1 MDPYRLTVYLHLV
14 FAVLLM
20 GMALF
25 WLIMLVALKQKFGA
39 SAAGDWLVEANR
51 ARWPHVV
58 VPRRFR
64 LPLPWISWGLIVVL
78 VLTGTAAM
86 HLRGAPSGVV
96 WTIKLALV
104 AGIVVLQVLM
114 SRRPVAW
121 SIQAGFWITLAAI
134 VVAGSTIRG

>member
-14 FAVLLM
+14 CAVLLM

-39 SAAGDWLVEANR
+39 ASAAEWLVEANR
-51 ARWPHVV
+51 ARWPHVI

-64 LPLPWISWGLIVVL
+64 LPLPWISWGLIAVL
-78 VLTGTAAM
+78 VLTGTAAL
-86 HLRGAPSGVV
+86 HLQGAPPGVA
-96 WTIKLALV
+96 WKAKLGLV
-104 AGIVVLQVLM
+104 AGIIVVQALM

-121 SIQAGFWITLAAI
+121 TIQAGFWITLAAI
-134 VVAGSTIRG
+134 VASGLGIRG

>member
-1 MDPYRLTVYLHLV
+1 MDPYRLTVYLHVV

-25 WLIMLVALKQKFGA
+25 WLIMLVALKQKFGMG
-39 SAAGDWLVEANR
+39 AAGDWLLEANR
-51 ARWPHVV
+51 ARWPHVI

-64 LPLPWISWGLIVVL
+64 LPLPWISWGLIAML
-78 VLTGTAAM
+78 ALTGSAAM
-86 HLRGAPSGVV
+86 HLHAAPSGIA
-96 WTIKLALV
+96 WTVKLALV
-104 AGIVVLQVLM
+104 AGIVVLQVLI

-134 VVAGSTIRG
+134 VVAGSSIRG